1 LLLVS
6 SVHQLAKSSFT
17 LTSST
22 RTEPKPSLRSLLL
35 VIFLPIVWG
44 TTFPIVKFTLNETTP
59 LLFNVIR
66 FGLTVVG
73 FLAFSKS
80 ARQGLRLI
88 LMPSTKLERLIM
100 LDALVLGFAIAAG
113 YVLQVY
119 GLMTTSASK
128 CAFLT
133 STTIIWTPIFSYMTG
148 RERHGKLMIAAII
161 TTILGV
167 LLLTHPYRGGLGFVI
182 GDLLTLGCA
191 FCFSIY
197 ILWVDRA
204 YPRIMSITGSAT
216 KAAVMVTSNQLVV
229 ASILMAL
236 MLPFGPL
243 TFHVSAVTVSS
254 VLYLAIFATAMT
266 AYIQARYQE
275 VVSPSAA
282 AVIYMLEPVVAAM
295 IGYLFLMER
304 LGTEESLGAL
314 LIVLGVIIAQFPTLR
329 ASKSRS

>member
-1 LLLVS
+1 
-6 SVHQLAKSSFT
+6 

-44 TTFPIVKFTLNETTP
+44 TTFPVVKFSLAEASP

-73 FLAFSKS
+73 FLALSKT
-80 ARQGLRLI
+80 ARQGLRII
-88 LMPSTKLERLIM
+88 LLPRTQLERLIR
-100 LDALVLGFAIAAG
+100 LDALVLGFAIGVG

-133 STTIIWTPIFSYMTG
+133 ATTIIWTPIFSFLTG
-148 RERHGKLMIAAII
+148 RERHGKVMIASILI
-161 TTILGV
+161 TILGV
-167 LLLTHPYRGGLGFVI
+167 LLMTHPYRDGLGFVI
-182 GDLLTLGCA
+182 GDVLTLGCA
-191 FCFSIY
+191 FSFSIY

-204 YPRIMSITGSAT
+204 YPRVIGITGSAT
-216 KAAVMVTSNQLVV
+216 KAAVMVTSNQLVI
-229 ASILMAL
+229 ASILMLL

-243 TFHVSAVTVSS
+243 TFHFSAVTVSS

-282 AVIYMLEPVVAAM
+282 AVIYMLEPVVAAL

-314 LIVLGVIIAQFPTLR
+314 LIVLGVIIAQFPTLH
-329 ASKSRS
+329 AAKSRR